1 MGFWRCWG
9 LVIGVMIGN
18 GIFML
23 PAVLAPYGQ
32 LSILGWVSAGVG
44 TIFIAL
50 TLGML
55 ARRFSKEGGLYAY
68 SREVFGDL
76 TGFVI
81 AWGYW
86 ISILAAVPAGAIAAT
101 GYLSFFVPAM
111 AENTILSASIALVLI
126 WLATGL
132 NIAGIR
138 TASTFQLITSLLKLL
153 PLLVI
158 AIGGLFLGDI
168 SNSEIK
174 NDEVHLSVILLSE
187 MVMITMWAYVGV
199 EAVTL
204 PADNIIDPEKNIPR
218 ALIAGTLTA
227 TFIYILLSYGVMS
240 LVPADQLAKSGSP
253 LADAASLI
261 IGPLGAG
268 FVAIAALISIIS
280 NINANVLIVGI
291 MPRALSQ
298 DNLFPKQFTRRNSAG
313 VPASAIAFSG
323 VVASALVVMN
333 YSEGLVG
340 AFKALIMLS
349 TLAVLLPYTVCA
361 MAELVM
367 QWRDKQ
373 SGKRATIISAII
385 ALLALAFSIFA
396 IVGSGWEVTK
406 QGALLLLAGL
416 PVYFWSKHHYAQ

>member
-1 MGFWRCWG
+1 
-9 LVIGVMIGN
+9 
-18 GIFML
+18 ML

-32 LSILGWVSAGVG
+32 LSILGWVSAGLG
-44 TIFIAL
+44 TILIAL

-68 SREVFGDL
+68 SRAVFGDL
-76 TGFVI
+76 TGFII

-101 GYLSFFVPAM
+101 GYLSFFVPVM
-111 AENTILSASIALVLI
+111 SDNTLLSASTALVLI
-126 WLATGL
+126 WLATGI
-132 NIAGIR
+132 NIAGMR

-153 PLLVI
+153 PLLII

-168 SNSEIK
+168 SNSQVK
-174 NDEVHLSVILLSE
+174 NNEVHLSVILLSE

-227 TFIYILLSYGVMS
+227 TLIYILLSYGVMS
-240 LVPADQLAKSGSP
+240 LIPSDELAKSGSP

-261 IGPLGAG
+261 IGPWGAG
-268 FVAIAALISIIS
+268 FVAIAALVSIIS

-298 DNLFPKQFTRRNSAG
+298 DNLFPKQFTRRNSTG
-313 VPASAIAFSG
+313 VPASAIVFSG
-323 VVASALVVMN
+323 IVASALVVMN

-367 QWRDKQ
+367 QWRDTQ
-373 SGKRATIISAII
+373 NGKKATIVSALV

-396 IVGSGWEVTK
+396 IVGSGWDVTK

-416 PVYFWSKHHYAQ
+416 PFYFWSKHQYPQIETGS